1 MGLKLHDIKFL
12 LAAREGGVDFGSTL
26 TLGHQEYMEGA
37 DSLSQYL
44 LNRSL
49 VQTAGEALNLAS
61 QQKPYAD
68 WIFQLLGAGT
78 VSVMDH
84 SSYEGAS
91 ILHDM
96 NTAIPDKWKQSF
108 SVVYDG
114 GTLEHIFH
122 YSIALKNAMEL
133 VRPGGHLLIQTPANN
148 FFGHAFYQLSPELF
162 FRALSSENGYSIE
175 RMIAVEDRPGSSW
188 YEVADPAQVQ
198 SRVELINSNRVT
210 LLIQAR
216 RDTVK
221 PIFERVPQQ
230 SDYLARWHDTQG
242 TAPGLAGQDSEG
254 SGKKRLRTL
263 QMTKIATRI
272 IRRLTRPIRVSKH
285 LKHIRRQRSFENR
298 EYFNPVKIP

>member
-12 LAAREGGVDFGSTL
+12 LAAREGGVDFGNTL
-26 TLGHQEYMEGA
+26 TLGHQEYLEGA
-37 DSLSQYL
+37 DGLSQYL
-44 LNRSL
+44 VNRRL
-49 VQTAGEALNLAS
+49 VQTAGEALALAKG
-61 QQKPYAD
+61 QKPYAD
-68 WIFQLLGAGT
+68 WIFQLLGAGK
-78 VSVMDH
+78 VSVLDH

-162 FRALSSENGYSIE
+162 FRALSSENGYRIE
-175 RMIAVEDRPGSSW
+175 RMIALEDRPGSSW
-188 YEVADPAQVQ
+188 YQVADPAHVQ

-230 SDYLARWHDTQG
+230 SDYIARWHDSRATSQG
-242 TAPGLAGQDSEG
+242 V
-254 SGKKRLRTL
+254 SGKDGEGNAKNGFRTP
-263 QMTKIATRI
+263 QMANRVV
-272 IRRLTRPIRVSKH
+272 RRLTRGIRVSKH
-285 LKHIRRQRSFENR
+285 LKNLRRQRSFENR
-298 EYFNPVKIP
+298 EYFHPVEIP